1 MANNEEL
8 ILNVETTNPYVIGA
22 VAKVE
27 QLPNGALIT
36 IVDKNGTTTATVLNG
51 VDGTGIA
58 SATLNE
64 DYTLTLLFTDG
75 TSTTTESIRGATG
88 ESGVYCGETEP
99 TNPDVNV
106 WVDTT
111 GDPYPMEE
119 EIAES
124 VDDWIT
130 AHPEYVTTVQDG
142 AITVPKF
149 AAGVVDATLTQSGH
163 PADAKATG
171 DAFTS
176 DRSRLTSVESA
187 ASSLD
192 ARVTNL
198 ATLTDGSTTGD
209 AELMDARTVGST
221 TYTSLHQAIDT
232 EFTNVKSNLTNVANR
247 MNHIVA
253 LVSTTPTY
261 NMLDNKVISA
271 DGTVV
276 STTGTSF
283 KVTDYIPVEAG
294 NVVTFKYSRARWN
307 NKNWAF
313 YDTDK
318 NVVSVYPKFASGIT
332 VEMNGVLVVPNR
344 AKYFVVGYDVSNTQP
359 LPDVRVVTKYAE
371 SINNVAESAAY
382 QYTDAQLT
390 EESIT
395 ATNSSSKVIGTD
407 CFILDI
413 SSADYK
419 VSQASVSYGDV
430 ITIRNCSAR
439 YTSKMYAFYDVAD
452 SPIYS
457 VSRVDDNAHDFKA
470 IEVPFGAVKIAVSGY
485 GTYATLSKVTK
496 IATASSAWSGKKW
509 ACMGDSLT
517 DADNARATKRYFD
530 YIEDATGITVVNLGK
545 SGTGY
550 KKEHNSN
557 LPFYQRVDTIPLDS
571 DVITIFGSGNDCN
584 QTLGD
589 VTDTGTT
596 TVCGCINNT
605 IDGIRARIVGANIGI
620 ITPTPWEPY
629 PPSTVGNKMD
639 LYSEAL
645 VEICKRKGVPC
656 LDLYHC
662 SNMLPWEQS
671 FREAFYTHDDGG
683 GTHPD
688 ENGHKFF
695 APHIKAFLET
705 LLM

>member
-1 MANNEEL
+1 MSNIITAYFKGRTGVAEAVYQNDYGIVMAFDSIDLPAHFDCYFSVPGSDTSTAAVGADNRVVIPNSVLGNPGNMSVHIPLHTGSSDSE
-8 ILNVETTNPYVIGA
+8 VEYVAYFKVIGRARPEDDGTPTQMTAIEQALALLQNPITNIEQIVNEALAFTGDTFAEMKQELQDDFDNYTDTLEGDLATWKGGVESDIDDVEADFAVLQGQFDTA
-22 VAKVE
+22 VAAVTTDTE
-27 QLPNGALIT
+27 VTDIRVGADGVT
-36 IVDKNGTTTATVLNG
+36 DTTAG
-51 VDGTGIA
+51 A
-58 SATLNE
+58 SVRRQ
-64 DYTLTLLFTDG
+64 FTDL
-75 TSTTTESIRGATG
+75 
-88 ESGVYCGETEP
+88 
-99 TNPDVNV
+99 
-106 WVDTT
+106 
-111 GDPYPMEE
+111 
-119 EIAES
+119 
-124 VDDWIT
+124 
-130 AHPEYVTTVQDG
+130 
-142 AITVPKF
+142 K
-149 AAGVVDATLTQSGH
+149 
-163 PADAKATG
+163 
-171 DAFTS
+171 S
-176 DRSRLTSVESA
+176 D
-187 ASSLD
+187 
-192 ARVTNL
+192 
-198 ATLTDGSTTGD
+198 
-209 AELMDARTVGST
+209 
-221 TYTSLHQAIDT
+221 
-232 EFTNVKSNLTNVANR
+232 LTNVANR

-271 DGTVV
+271 DGTVLN
-276 STTGTSF
+276 TTGTSS

-313 YDTDK
+313 YDTNK
-318 NVVSVYPKFASGIT
+318 NVVSVYPKSASGIT